1 MIQNVSIPA
10 LFCSRLQYSFVRSDK
25 IIVAHDGTE
34 CSMALLPLLEARAHR
49 SRMTSD
55 LKLPKE
61 QLDQIRRERAQLA
74 EQIRLSQQTIE
85 RSQELIR
92 QMDEVLAKAEQES

>member
-1 MIQNVSIPA
+1 MRWNRI
-10 LFCSRLQYSFVRSDK
+10 FDG
-25 IIVAHDGTE
+25 IVASSWHE
-34 CSMALLPLLEARAHR
+34 NARAL
-49 SRMTSD
+49 MTKD

-74 EQIRLSQQTIE
+74 EQIRISQQTIE

-92 QMDEVLAKAEQES
+92 QMDEILAKAEQES

>member
-1 MIQNVSIPA
+1 
-10 LFCSRLQYSFVRSDK
+10 
-25 IIVAHDGTE
+25 
-34 CSMALLPLLEARAHR
+34 
-49 SRMTSD
+49 MTND
-55 LKLPKE
+55 LKLQKE

-92 QMDEVLAKAEQES
+92 QMDEILAKAEQKS

>member
-1 MIQNVSIPA
+1 MI
-10 LFCSRLQYSFVRSDK
+10 LFPQ
-25 IIVAHDGTE
+25 
-34 CSMALLPLLEARAHR
+34 LERER
-49 SRMTSD
+49 TGPRMSND

-74 EQIRLSQQTIE
+74 EQIRVSQQTIE

-92 QMDEVLAKAEQES
+92 QMDEILAKAGQRS

>member
-1 MIQNVSIPA
+1 
-10 LFCSRLQYSFVRSDK
+10 
-25 IIVAHDGTE
+25 
-34 CSMALLPLLEARAHR
+34 
-49 SRMTSD
+49 MTND

-74 EQIRLSQQTIE
+74 EQIRVSQQTIE

-92 QMDEVLAKAEQES
+92 QMDEILAKAERKS

>member
-1 MIQNVSIPA
+1 
-10 LFCSRLQYSFVRSDK
+10 LFSFAVRFEGSDK
-25 IIVAHDGTE
+25 IIVAHDGTKY
-34 CSMALLPLLEARAHR
+34 SMVLLPLPQARAHR
-49 SRMTSD
+49 ICMTND

-74 EQIRLSQQTIE
+74 EQIRVSQQTIE

-92 QMDEVLAKAEQES
+92 QMDEILAKAERES

>member
-1 MIQNVSIPA
+1 MV
-10 LFCSRLQYSFVRSDK
+10 
-25 IIVAHDGTE
+25 
-34 CSMALLPLLEARAHR
+34 LLPLPKARAHR
-49 SRMTSD
+49 IFMTND

-74 EQIRLSQQTIE
+74 EQIRVSQQTIE

-92 QMDEVLAKAEQES
+92 QMDEILAKAERES

>member
-1 MIQNVSIPA
+1 MFHGPKT
-10 LFCSRLQYSFVRSDK
+10 YK
-25 IIVAHDGTE
+25 IIVVTNGTDYSVIMFPSVE
-34 CSMALLPLLEARAHR
+34 RKHGARM
-49 SRMTSD
+49 SND

-74 EQIRLSQQTIE
+74 EQIRVSQQTIE

-92 QMDEVLAKAEQES
+92 QMDEILAKAEQKS